1 MHSTVEGKYHW
12 IRYWY
17 HGLQLVSIDAYCL
30 NISYLN
36 WLLAM
41 MVCNWLVLVLTHLLR
56 EALVRWLEMLI
67 SLSSNYSAYL
77 LRPSVTFFFCA
88 DKFYILQICQSTYM
102 IGTLPFMSSYR
113 NCVSCGSIIL
123 HSEKEWCLEHIPF
136 IDMVLH
142 SIFCRP
148 STEAKSGTPKK
159 KKHCNCRNSKC
170 LKMWV
175 LIFIAH
181 TISC

>member
-1 MHSTVEGKYHW
+1 
-12 IRYWY
+12 
-17 HGLQLVSIDAYCL
+17 
-30 NISYLN
+30 
-36 WLLAM
+36 
-41 MVCNWLVLVLTHLLR
+41 
-56 EALVRWLEMLI
+56 
-67 SLSSNYSAYL
+67 
-77 LRPSVTFFFCA
+77 
-88 DKFYILQICQSTYM
+88 M

-170 LKMWV
+170 LKMYCECFQEQQFCDGCNCSNCGNIVGNEKARQEAINAIVQRNPLAFQPKIENGPSTHNVRKVPSSPVVHLSHILEKFIPVWREI
-175 LIFIAH
+175 IFLPI
-181 TISC
+181 ISETENTK

>member
-77 LRPSVTFFFCA
+77 LRPSVTFFFLCRQVLYSSNLSVNIHDWDLA
-88 DKFYILQICQSTYM
+88 FHVFLQKLCFLRFDYFAFRKRVVLGTYSFYWHGVAFYFLQAFHWSKKW
-102 IGTLPFMSSYR
+102 
-113 NCVSCGSIIL
+113 
-123 HSEKEWCLEHIPF
+123 HSKEKEAL
-136 IDMVLH
+136 
-142 SIFCRP
+142 
-148 STEAKSGTPKK
+148 
-159 KKHCNCRNSKC
+159 
-170 LKMWV
+170 
-175 LIFIAH
+175 
-181 TISC
+181 

>member
-41 MVCNWLVLVLTHLLR
+41 MVCNWLVLVLTHLLT

-77 LRPSVTFFFCA
+77 LRPSVTFFFLCRQVLYSSNLSVNIHDWDLA
-88 DKFYILQICQSTYM
+88 FHVFLQKLCFLRFDY
-102 IGTLPFMSSYR
+102 FAFR
-113 NCVSCGSIIL
+113 
-123 HSEKEWCLEHIPF
+123 K
-136 IDMVLH
+136 
-142 SIFCRP
+142 
-148 STEAKSGTPKK
+148 KSGAWNIFLLLTWCCILFFAGLP
-159 KKHCNCRNSKC
+159 
-170 LKMWV
+170 LKQKV
-175 LIFIAH
+175 ALQRKRSTVIVE
-181 TISC
+181 TQNV

>member
-77 LRPSVTFFFCA
+77 LRPSVTFFFFVQTSFIFF
-88 DKFYILQICQSTYM
+88 KFVSQHTWLGSCLSCLQF
-102 IGTLPFMSSYR
+102 LA
-113 NCVSCGSIIL
+113 VWL
-123 HSEKEWCLEHIPF
+123 
-136 IDMVLH
+136 
-142 SIFCRP
+142 FCIHK
-148 STEAKSGTPKK
+148 KSGAWNIFLLLTWCCILFFAGLP
-159 KKHCNCRNSKC
+159 
-170 LKMWV
+170 LKRKV
-175 LIFIAH
+175 SLQRKRSIVIVE
-181 TISC
+181 TQNV